1 MADGDG
7 QQLGPGRPRRRTG
20 RQWTADIACFV
31 LTLVAGVV
39 LLLLAIDDAPPL
51 SRTELA
57 LDLTLGAVACL
68 ALWWRRRWPLGVA
81 LALLLPATLS
91 VSATAALGVAL
102 FTVAVYRRVGVVV
115 AVTALHLAATAVFL
129 NLRPIEGLPF
139 WLGMALTT
147 AIFAALVAWGMLVGA
162 RRQLVASLRERAE
175 RAEAEQRLR
184 AEQARSAER
193 ARIAREMHDVL
204 AHRVSLIALH
214 AGGLQLR
221 PDLPPPDVE
230 RTAGL
235 IRETARQAL
244 EELRGVIG
252 VLRDDNGPDRAP
264 QAPQPTLRDIARLV
278 EDSRS
283 AGANVDLDIRV
294 EQLDAA
300 PGALGR
306 DAYRIVQEALTNVN
320 KHARGTATA
329 VSVTGSPGQG
339 LTVTVSNNLPL
350 AGDSGASLPGAGM
363 GLVGL
368 SERVTLAGGTLSH
381 GVNANGQFVVAA
393 ELRWAE

>member
-1 MADGDG
+1 MADSDG
-7 QQLGPGRPRRRTG
+7 QQLGPDQPLRRTA
-20 RQWTADIACFV
+20 REWIVDIACFV
-31 LTLVAGVV
+31 LALIAGVV
-39 LLLLAIDDAPPL
+39 LLLLAIDDSPPL
-51 SRTELA
+51 SRAELV
-57 LDLTLGAVACL
+57 LDITLGASSCV
-68 ALWWRRRWPLGVA
+68 ALWWRRRWPVGVA
-81 LALLLPATLS
+81 LALLVPAVLS
-91 VSATAALGVAL
+91 ASATAALGVAL

-115 AVTALHLAATAVFL
+115 AVTALHLAATAAFFTI
-129 NLRPIEGLPF
+129 RPIEGLPF

-147 AIFAALVAWGMLVGA
+147 AVYAALVAWGMFVRA
-162 RRQLVASLRERAE
+162 RRQLVSSLRERAE

-184 AEQARSAER
+184 AEQARSSER

-235 IRETARQAL
+235 IRDTARQAL
-244 EELRGVIG
+244 EELRSVIG
-252 VLRDDNGPDRAP
+252 VLRDENGPDRAP

-283 AGANVDLDIRV
+283 AGANVDLDLRV
-294 EQLDAA
+294 DQLDTA

-329 VSVTGSPGQG
+329 VSVIGRPGHG
-339 LTVTVSNNLPL
+339 LSVTVSNRLPI
-350 AGDSGASLPGAGM
+350 AGDAVAALPGAGM
-363 GLVGL
+363 GLLGL
-368 SERVTLAGGTLSH
+368 SERVALAGGTLSH

-393 ELRWAE
+393 ELRWTE